1 MAEPHFRDGSQNNH
15 KSLPKSSQ
23 GGDTSCFSRFIGI
36 STVSGKSRAASARL
50 PSWFTQKIPKDI
62 NFIKNRLRDFEN
74 AKLSTVC
81 KSAHCPNINYC
92 FEHNSVTFM
101 ILGDT
106 CSRNCNFCAVRKGR
120 LRPLELG
127 EPYNL
132 ALTIRNLNLQYSVIT
147 SVTRDDLYTERASH
161 YARSVYAIRSLNPGK
176 RIELLI
182 PDFRNSRAAL
192 SLVIAS
198 APDIIAHN
206 METVERLYL
215 TIRPQ
220 AGYRRSLEVLKNIK
234 EIGFAGFTKSGIM
247 LGFGEHAE
255 EVLQVFADLKE
266 ARCDIITL
274 GQYLAPSLKHAPV
287 KEFIPL
293 EQFEFYRHKAL
304 EIGFKAVFSGPLV
317 RSSYKAEEV
326 YAQISA

>member
-1 MAEPHFRDGSQNNH
+1 MAEP
-15 KSLPKSSQ
+15 P
-23 GGDTSCFSRFIGI
+23 FIP
-36 STVSGKSRAASARL
+36 ARL
-50 PSWFTQKIPKDI
+50 PSWFTQEIPKDI
-62 NFIKNRLRDFEN
+62 NFIRNRLRSFEN
-74 AKLSTVC
+74 ARLSTVC
-81 KSAHCPNINYC
+81 QSARCPNINHC
-92 FEHNSVTFM
+92 FEQNSVTFM

-106 CSRNCNFCAVRKGR
+106 CSRNCNFCAVHKGR
-120 LRPLELG
+120 LRPLDLA

-132 ALTIRNLNLQYSVIT
+132 ALTIQKLNLQYIVIT
-147 SVTRDDLYTERASH
+147 SVTRDDLPLGGATH
-161 YARSVYAIRSLNPGK
+161 YARAVYAIRSLNPGK

-182 PDFRNSRAAL
+182 PDFKNSRVSL

-206 METVERLYL
+206 METVERLYPE
-215 TIRPQ
+215 IRPQ
-220 AGYRRSLEVLKNIK
+220 AKYRRSLEVLKNIR

-247 LGFGEHAE
+247 LGLGERE
-255 EVLQVFADLKE
+255 DEVFEVLADLKE
-266 ARCDIITL
+266 AQCDSITL

-293 EQFEFYRHKAL
+293 EKFEMYRRKAL

-326 YAQISA
+326 YSQIEA